1 RGPRRVAG
9 PARGISKL
17 SAGNAASAWETG
29 ITRTLYRPFDTSRG
43 ILVTDRENWLRVVE
57 FRYPERIPCG
67 IGFSPLTWHTHREKL
82 KEVILRHPLLF
93 PGYQKGKTDFDS
105 FGDVYREGEYYTD
118 NWGCTWYNRIGGLE
132 GQVVGH
138 PLEDWSALA
147 GYEFPDVMTKSERG
161 DRDWNSIR
169 ETIAHQRE
177 RGELV
182 VGNGERLFDRLYFL
196 RGFENL
202 TADFA
207 TDDPHLQVLID
218 RFTEHQLKLVNEY
231 LKIGVD
237 AIAFHTD
244 IGTQNALMI
253 SPAKFRKYIKPMFM
267 TLFRPIREAG
277 AHVILSS
284 DGRLIEIV
292 DDLIE
297 CGVSVH
303 DPQLRANT
311 LDDIE
316 KFYKG
321 RLCANVDL
329 DRQMWAFCTPEDID
343 AQVRQVVERLYTPE
357 GGLMVSASVWDA
369 NTPLENI
376 DALCTAL
383 EKHVLSITSVG

>member
-1 RGPRRVAG
+1 
-9 PARGISKL
+9 
-17 SAGNAASAWETG
+17 
-29 ITRTLYRPFDTSRG
+29 
-43 ILVTDRENWLRVVE
+43 VE
-57 FRYPERIPCG
+57 FRFPERIPCG
-67 IGFSPLTWHTHREKL
+67 IGFAPLTWHTHREKL
-82 KEVILRHPLLF
+82 EEVVLRHPLLF
-93 PGYQKGKTDFDS
+93 PGYRKGSVDFDS

-118 NWGCTWYNRIGGLE
+118 NWGCVWYNRIGGLE

-138 PLEDWSALA
+138 PLEDWAALEN
-147 GYEFPDVMTKSERG
+147 YEFPDVMTKSERG

-169 ETIAHQRE
+169 ESIARQKE

-182 VGNGERLFDRLYFL
+182 VANGERLFDRLYFL

-202 TADFA
+202 MMDFA

-237 AIAFHTD
+237 AVAFHTD
-244 IGTQNALMI
+244 IGAQNALMI

-267 TLFRPIREAG
+267 KLFRPIREAG

-343 AQVRQVVERLYTPE
+343 AQVKEVVERLYMPE
-357 GGLMVSASVWDA
+357 GGLMISASVWDA
-369 NTPLENI
+369 NTPIENI

-383 EKHVLSITSVG
+383 EKHVMSVRFAG

>member
-1 RGPRRVAG
+1 M
-9 PARGISKL
+9 
-17 SAGNAASAWETG
+17 
-29 ITRTLYRPFDTSRG
+29 
-43 ILVTDRENWLRVVE
+43 TDRENWLRVVE

-67 IGFSPLTWHTHREKL
+67 ISFAPLTWHVHRERL
-82 KEVILRHPLLF
+82 QDVLLAHPLLF
-93 PGYQKGKTDFDS
+93 PGYQKREQDFDS

-118 NWGCTWYNRIGGLE
+118 NWGCVWYNTIGGLE

-138 PLEDWSALA
+138 PLGDWSALDS
-147 GYEFPDVMTKSERG
+147 YEFPDLMTKTERG
-161 DRDWNSIR
+161 DRDWGQIR
-169 ETIAHQRE
+169 EALEQQRHA
-177 RGELV
+177 GQLT

-202 TADFA
+202 MMDFA
-207 TDDPHLQVLID
+207 TDDPRLQVLID
-218 RFTEHQLKLVNEY
+218 RFTEYQERLVRMY
-231 LKIGVD
+231 LDIGVD
-237 AIAFHTD
+237 AISFHTD

-253 SPAKFRKYIKPMFM
+253 SPAQFRKYIKPMFAR
-267 TLFRPIREAG
+267 LFLPIREAG

-284 DGRLIEIV
+284 DGRLTEIV

-311 LDDIE
+311 LEGIE
-316 KFYKG
+316 KHYKG

-329 DRQMWAFCTPEDID
+329 DRQMWAFCSPAEID
-343 AQVRQVVERLYTPE
+343 DQVKQVMDRLYSPE

-376 DALCTAL
+376 DALCSAL
-383 EKHVLSITSVG
+383 EKHVLSIGR